1 MLNHLPNP
9 MSSEYCAT
17 FLQRNQESQ
26 DSLSNGS
33 YKYLITE
40 KERLTVFPKRDS
52 DESAPAE
59 FPPEQP
65 EADHADDD
73 ADRYGAEEI
82 ELEDALL
89 KEDAA
94 LEAQE
99 EAEAS
104 ANPDAMH
111 EDNDDESD
119 AGSED
124 LEAESSDDDD
134 EEEEEAEGEEEGD
147 GDIEMGDGDEEA
159 KPVQEEHAAGHEVM
173 VH

>member
-1 MLNHLPNP
+1 M
-9 MSSEYCAT
+9 
-17 FLQRNQESQ
+17 F
-26 DSLSNGS
+26 
-33 YKYLITE
+33 
-40 KERLTVFPKRDS
+40 FPKRDS
-52 DESAPAE
+52 DDSAPAE

-65 EADHADDD
+65 EADHAEDD
-73 ADRYGAEEI
+73 ADRYGAEEV

-89 KEDAA
+89 KEDAV

-99 EAEAS
+99 EAEAA

-134 EEEEEAEGEEEGD
+134 EEEEEEEDGGD
-147 GDIEMGDGDEEA
+147 GDIEMGDDDGEA